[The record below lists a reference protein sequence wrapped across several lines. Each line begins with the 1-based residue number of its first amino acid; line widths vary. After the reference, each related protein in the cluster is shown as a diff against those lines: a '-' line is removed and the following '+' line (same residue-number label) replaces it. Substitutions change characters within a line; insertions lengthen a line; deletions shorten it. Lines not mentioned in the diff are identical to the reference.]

1 MGVRGP
7 PLHRSRA
14 WVSCFHPWLQLSA
27 SLVCARGTYFTSA
40 HPQLNLIKLLTANC
54 WGTWGSDL
62 GDPDWSNE
70 SSLSR
75 GNAQVWISVPSNF
88 LPCVFCRRYYSPDHP
103 CSTSIGFCSSWA
115 IFRIKPAHSFWEET
129 GCGYI
134 DYCPGSCNAV
144 FTLLQALWTEETGG
158 CQMAKRSGLGQVMCW
173 RFSQSSLSGDS
184 HGQSQCRPPVVR
196 RPKVPPQRD
205 ELQQQINSEYTDNSH
220 GTHIIMRRCFSF
232 SCECPRSNVSWPGV
246 PGPFK
251 AKSFLKHPYGIR
263 GLGGK
268 DRHN

>member
-40 HPQLNLIKLLTANC
+40 HPQLNLTKLLTANC

-75 GNAQVWISVPSNF
+75 GNAQVWIPVPSNF

-103 CSTSIGFCSSWA
+103 CSTSIDFCSSWA

-144 FTLLQALWTEETGG
+144 FTLLQALWTEKQVG
-158 CQMAKRSGLGQVMCW
+158 AKWQKEAVWVKWCAGDSASPVSVGTAMDRASADLP
-173 RFSQSSLSGDS
+173 LSGD
-184 HGQSQCRPPVVR
+184 
-196 RPKVPPQRD
+196 QRS
-205 ELQQQINSEYTDNSH
+205 LLK
-220 GTHIIMRRCFSF
+220 GTSF
-232 SCECPRSNVSWPGV
+232 SSR
-246 PGPFK
+246 
-251 AKSFLKHPYGIR
+251 
-263 GLGGK
+263 
-268 DRHN
+268 